1 MTYEWTDRWLI
12 DMGYRYIDFG
22 EVYWRGMFGHPL
34 DSQDVKANEI
44 YLGVRFQL
52 PVVYVVE

>member
-44 YLGVRFQL
+44 YLGVRFQN
-52 PVVYVVE
+52 